1 MEYKVDLVDRNQ
13 LLKKIEMFTLQNKRR
28 EFFLEFE
35 KCLDKNELKGRQ

>member
-28 EFFLEFE
+28 EFFFWNLRNVWI
-35 KCLDKNELKGRQ
+35 KMS